1 MSLPITITVC
11 TMPPASAS
19 VLSPIASPF
28 HPRIGEDIEDYGVI
42 YDGDGIPVMQAV
54 QHQVLHNISD
64 ETLDDAFP
72 PDATDAAELDAAD
85 DFVETMALLGL
96 LEDHEEIAR
105 QDYSHAL
112 TKRELDKVYFSFGI
126 TFIVRINRW
135 HPPL

>member
-1 MSLPITITVC
+1 MRGWNGD
-11 TMPPASAS
+11 A
-19 VLSPIASPF
+19 
-28 HPRIGEDIEDYGVI
+28 IEDYGVI